1 MVFPIFSEKHFCNI
15 IFPEKNFCNMI
26 DNSVDNVLL
35 VKDVAGQ
42 QFKILFVMIIPL
54 NAMFG

>member
-1 MVFPIFSEKHFCNI
+1 MVFPIFSEKNFCNI
-15 IFPEKNFCNMI
+15 I